1 MVIFNI
7 YVIYIQEKRIK
18 RYRNAEK
25 EKINRRVRDGR

>member
-18 RYRNAEK
+18 RQRNAEK